1 MSNKQPKPVTYS
13 DNDRAVAAI
22 LADGSEMTLAEINE
36 ATGLNLVAGN
46 IVSMIK
52 KHVIRTVGERE
63 ITRESKGHVGTYS
76 YAHSDLGSKKQFTEG
91 ESEVLAVASSIEGP
105 FTLAELAS
113 AMGLEK
119 IGSGRINGLVK
130 NGNLVKGEDREVIR
144 YSKGVNKTYG
154 LDQGIPADAE

>member
-13 DNDRAVAAI
+13 DNDRAVAAL
-22 LADGSEMTLAEINE
+22 LADGSEMTLAEINA
-36 ATGLNLVAGN
+36 ATGLKLVAGN

-113 AMGLEK
+113 AMKLEK

-144 YSKGVNKTYG
+144 TSKGVNKTYG
-154 LDQGIPADAE
+154 IDQGVPADAE